1 MPGIIPNNTTS
12 QAVLATES
20 PDARGNLGRWH
31 GVALV
36 LLLLLVTVV
45 CGGLFFVDMPRE
57 LRALVALGM
66 MFSLMG
72 LGVNVGLAMGISGSV
87 GLYAVLGERAL
98 DATLSQAPFT
108 TASSSTF
115 IVLPMFIFMGL
126 MLWYSGITTKLYAA
140 AKVLFFWLPGNQAAT
155 TNIAGAGLG
164 AISGST
170 VGSTYALGRIAI
182 AEMLRNG
189 YDKRLAV
196 GSVLSAGTIGQ
207 LIPPSIMMVIF
218 AGFAEVPVG
227 PQLLAGT
234 IPGILLTLAYVLT
247 VVIVAL
253 AKPAW
258 VGEGSPK
265 THLTD
270 DERGVP
276 FGVKARIVLA
286 AWPVPVLIAVIF
298 GGLGSGLLTVTECAS
313 VGAVGAVLYCF
324 AAQKKAQF
332 LKSLSGAARST
343 LSTVGSVLILLI
355 GAAILS
361 RLLAVTGAAQWLSA
375 NMKQMS
381 DNLFVFFALLIL
393 LYLVLGMF
401 MDAIA
406 MMLLTVPLIMPIVVA
421 AGYDPM
427 WFGIFLVLMAEISI
441 LTPPVGLLVFIG
453 HRMAQDPEINIGQ
466 TVSLKDVFA
475 GVLLFVPLALAVVVL
490 ITVFPDLV
498 TWLPEQASQ

>member
-1 MPGIIPNNTTS
+1 MS
-12 QAVLATES
+12 QV
-20 PDARGNLGRWH
+20 
-31 GVALV
+31 
-36 LLLLLVTVV
+36 
-45 CGGLFFVDMPRE
+45 
-57 LRALVALGM
+57 
-66 MFSLMG
+66 
-72 LGVNVGLAMGISGSV
+72 
-87 GLYAVLGERAL
+87 
-98 DATLSQAPFT
+98 PFT

-115 IVLPMFIFMGL
+115 IVLPMFVFMGL

-140 AKVLFFWLPGNQAAT
+140 ARILFFWLPGNLAAT

-182 AEMLRNG
+182 AEMLHYG

-234 IPGILLTLAYVLT
+234 VPGILLTLAYVMT
-247 VVIVAL
+247 VVFIAV
-253 AKPAW
+253 AKPTW
-258 VGEGSPK
+258 VGKGHNQLRHETAEEAVELSRRQK
-265 THLTD
+265 VRT
-270 DERGVP
+270 
-276 FGVKARIVLA
+276 VLD
-286 AWPVPVLIAVIF
+286 AWPVPVLILVIF
-298 GGLGSGLLTVTECAS
+298 GGLGGGFLTVTECAS
-313 VGAVGAVLYCF
+313 VGAVGSALYCLAVQDGRRF
-324 AAQKKAQF
+324 F
-332 LKSLSGAARST
+332 HSLLGAARGT
-343 LSTVGSVLILLI
+343 LSAVGSVLILII

-381 DNLFVFFALLIL
+381 DNIILFFGLLIL
-393 LYLVLGMF
+393 LYLMLGMF

-427 WFGIFLVLMAEISI
+427 WFGVFLVLMAEISI

-453 HRMAQDPEINIGQ
+453 HRMAQDPEINIGHS
-466 TVSLKDVFA
+466 VSLKDVFA
-475 GVLLFVPLALAVVVL
+475 GVLLFVPLALAVVIL
-490 ITVFPDLV
+490 ITIFPDLV
-498 TWLPEQASQ
+498 TWLPQQAAR

>member
-1 MPGIIPNNTTS
+1 
-12 QAVLATES
+12 
-20 PDARGNLGRWH
+20 
-31 GVALV
+31 
-36 LLLLLVTVV
+36 
-45 CGGLFFVDMPRE
+45 
-57 LRALVALGM
+57 M

-98 DATLSQAPFT
+98 DATLSQTPFT

-258 VGEGSPK
+258 VGAGVKGAK
-265 THLTD
+265 THLTG
-270 DERGVP
+270 DEDSLA
-276 FGVKARIVLA
+276 FGEKTKIVLA

-313 VGAVGAVLYCF
+313 VGAIGAVLYCF
-324 AAQKKAQF
+324 AAQKKEQF
-332 LKSLSGAARST
+332 LKSLTGAARST

-375 NMKQMS
+375 NMKLMS

-466 TVSLKDVFA
+466 TVSLKDVFV
-475 GVLLFVPLALAVVVL
+475 GVFLFVPLALAVVVL